1 MYPAS
6 YSICRAQKTGKK
18 VQALLSFAHLSPS
31 TSTALSSSV
40 YFFIIHSV
48 NKYVLNSYVPVTELG
63 TGDSTVNKTNTAL
76 PSWNGYFIKEDRQ
89 HAPKHINRIILDIDE
104 GYKENRQR
112 GGLSSQ
118 ERWGAFR

>member
-1 MYPAS
+1 MHPAS

-40 YFFIIHSV
+40 YSFIIHSV

-63 TGDSTVNKTNTAL
+63 IGDSTVNKTNTVSAL
-76 PSWNGYFIKEDRQ
+76 MEWIFY
-89 HAPKHINRIILDIDE
+89 
-104 GYKENRQR
+104 
-112 GGLSSQ
+112 
-118 ERWGAFR
+118 